1 MVSTACRRT
10 SKSSTRIPSCLC
22 WPNTLSTR
30 QQSPLHDASSTNT
43 SGVLLSNDVEAVLH
57 RHILGVL
64 TDLGADDIR
73 PERSLNDLGANS
85 LDRIDILSG
94 ALEELQVDLRPEEL
108 REAMDLRQ
116 LAALLQKC
124 TAP

>member
-1 MVSTACRRT
+1 M
-10 SKSSTRIPSCLC
+10 
-22 WPNTLSTR
+22 
-30 QQSPLHDASSTNT
+30 
-43 SGVLLSNDVEAVLH
+43 SNDVEAVLH